1 MNVSQT
7 DALSRYVEGALP
19 VHGYITDMPFDA
31 YLKAR
36 GVSKSALD
44 RIERSPAH
52 YKYAPWKES
61 TRKMVMG
68 SAAHK
73 AILEMDRFADEY
85 MIVPNAPN
93 RTCKAYRDAVSE
105 RGPDF
110 TLTEIEGEYVWGM
123 QAAVHAHPEAS
134 RLLRACDAFEV
145 SGFVTDPETGL
156 LMKSR
161 PDGLNDAGLIID
173 LKKCQDARP
182 DAFSRAIASYSYHK
196 QAALY
201 SDQYQWITGKRPEF
215 VFIAVEEEPPHAVA
229 VYRLDDESIEIGRHE
244 YRQQLRL
251 LAECRRTDSWPAY
264 STECETISLPNWKLS
279 EYENS
284 LEVMP

>member
-1 MNVSQT
+1 MNAFQT
-7 DALSRYVEGALP
+7 DMPLT
-19 VHGYITDMPFDA
+19 GYITDMPFAD

-52 YKYAPWKES
+52 YKYAPWKEP
-61 TRKMVMG
+61 TRAMVIG
-68 SAAHK
+68 SAIHTAV
-73 AILEMDRFADEY
+73 LEPDTFAERY
-85 MIVPNAPN
+85 TLTQAAK
-93 RTCKAYRDAVSE
+93 RTDKAYRDAVAE
-105 RGPDF
+105 RGPDY
-110 TLTEIEGEYVWGM
+110 TLTATEASHIVGM

-134 RLLRACDAFEV
+134 KLLRACDAFEV
-145 SGFVTDPETGL
+145 SGFVVDPETGL
-156 LMKSR
+156 QLKSR

-173 LKKCQDARP
+173 LKKCQDARA
-182 DAFSRAIASYSYHK
+182 DAFSRAVAAYGYHR

-215 VFIAVEEEPPHAVA
+215 VFVAVEEEPPHAVA

-244 YRQQLRL
+244 YRRALSL

-264 STECETISLPNWKLS
+264 SDDCEVIGLPGWKIN

-284 LEVMP
+284 LEVSL

>member
-1 MNVSQT
+1 MNVFEPGMT
-7 DALSRYVEGALP
+7 LTGYV
-19 VHGYITDMPFDA
+19 TDMPFSD
-31 YLKAR
+31 YLQVP

-52 YKYAPWKES
+52 YKHAPPKEP

-68 SAAHK
+68 SAVHK
-73 AILEMDRFADEY
+73 AVLEMDRFADEY
-85 MIVPNAPN
+85 MIVPNALN
-93 RTCKAYRDAVSE
+93 RTCKAYRDAVAD
-105 RGPDF
+105 RDPDF

-123 QAAVHAHPEAS
+123 QQAVHAHPEAA

-156 LMKSR
+156 MLKSR

-182 DAFSRAIASYSYHK
+182 DSFSRAIAAYGYHR

-201 SDQYQWITGKRPEF
+201 SDQYEWITGKRPEF
-215 VFIAVEEEPPHAVA
+215 VFVCVEEEPPHAVA
-229 VYRLDDESIEIGRHE
+229 VYRLDDESIDIGRHE
-244 YRQQLRL
+244 YRRQLSL
-251 LAECRRTDSWPAY
+251 LAECRRTDTWPAY
-264 STECETISLPNWKLS
+264 SDDCEVIGLPGWKIN
-279 EYENS
+279 EYENQ
-284 LEVMP
+284 LEVML